1 MLSTSKIEALRRLR
15 GLAPSLAAFALVT
28 AVAWLCGLL
37 EPVSLLVTVGGALAV
52 ERATFSMQ
60 RIRAAWL
67 RLADALREPDH
78 DARAD
83 AEAAI
88 ASLKRL
94 ARIHRIEGPPALER
108 AAYGERDAFVRT
120 AVQRALE
127 IADAED
133 LRGALLGEARREVVD
148 GEAARQVFLTLGK
161 LLPAFGLIGTLT
173 GLALMLPRVGGAD
186 VAAVGPGL
194 GVAVLTTLYG
204 AFLSNAVVLP
214 LATKLQASIER
225 RWLARQTIVA
235 GVELLHRR
243 ELPTRVERAMR
254 SFAGLPPKEESGE
267 IVLLTERAA

>member
-52 ERATFSMQ
+52 ERVTFSRQ

-67 RLADALREPDH
+67 RLADALREPDY
-78 DARAD
+78 DTRAD

-133 LRGALLGEARREVVD
+133 LR
-148 GEAARQVFLTLGK
+148 
-161 LLPAFGLIGTLT
+161 
-173 GLALMLPRVGGAD
+173 GAD